1 MFGTLKLHTEI
12 HLFEILK
19 IFKPQKGI
27 PNRVYFKLFQF

>member
-1 MFGTLKLHTEI
+1 MFDTLKLHAEI

-27 PNRVYFKLFQF
+27 CEADP